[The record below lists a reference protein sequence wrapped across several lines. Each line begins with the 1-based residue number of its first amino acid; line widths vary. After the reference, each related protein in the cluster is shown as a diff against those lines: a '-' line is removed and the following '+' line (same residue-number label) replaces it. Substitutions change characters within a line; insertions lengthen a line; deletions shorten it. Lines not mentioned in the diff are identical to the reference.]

1 MHTNKPDVPGQKA
14 VRVWCSPALT
24 VQGII
29 ILLVGTVFSFLI
41 AAWEIPNGDI
51 AIACLFAVL
60 WVGLIAALWCL
71 RRDVFAS
78 LLLNQDGISFPAPA
92 KKREFV
98 PYPQY
103 SHVYLGRYAHGFVG
117 FSVTFIVLS
126 RRFIPAAQLD
136 RVNELSQSPD
146 IAKIRFSQRNYNLLH
161 ALLPIRQR
169 LVLEK
174 ACEGLISEKT

>member
-60 WVGLIAALWCL
+60 WVGLIAALW
-71 RRDVFAS
+71 
-78 LLLNQDGISFPAPA
+78 
-92 KKREFV
+92 
-98 PYPQY
+98 
-103 SHVYLGRYAHGFVG
+103 
-117 FSVTFIVLS
+117 
-126 RRFIPAAQLD
+126 
-136 RVNELSQSPD
+136 
-146 IAKIRFSQRNYNLLH
+146 
-161 ALLPIRQR
+161 
-169 LVLEK
+169 
-174 ACEGLISEKT
+174 